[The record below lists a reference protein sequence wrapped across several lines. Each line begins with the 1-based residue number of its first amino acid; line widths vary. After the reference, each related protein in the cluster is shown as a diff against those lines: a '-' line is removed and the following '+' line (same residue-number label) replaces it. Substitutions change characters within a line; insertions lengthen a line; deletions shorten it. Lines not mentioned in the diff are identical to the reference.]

1 MEGQIEIQLEPVS
14 HRFDSLD
21 DRWLT
26 QVREF
31 TTELQ
36 REVGGVTRHTEAV
49 PGAKGGIDT
58 IILAL
63 GSAGALTAAVEMF
76 KAWLRRDD
84 TRALKVS
91 FSTGGQVQSVEITGE
106 EVDDESVDA
115 IMDAVRNRLR
125 PAD

>member
-1 MEGQIEIQLEPVS
+1 MEGQIEVQLEPVS
-14 HRFDSLD
+14 HRFDALD

-26 QVREF
+26 QVRDF
-31 TTELQ
+31 TTELE
-36 REVGGVTRHTEAV
+36 REVGGVTRRTEAV
-49 PGAKGGIDT
+49 PGAKGGIET

-76 KAWLRRDD
+76 KAWLGRDD

-91 FSTGGQVQSVEITGE
+91 FSTGGEVQSVEITGE